1 MARLDTGW
9 HAHPRILALSVAG
22 MAVHAWSI
30 SYCDAVLSDGF
41 IPNGA
46 WPSKRGFVS
55 GVKEV
60 VAAGLWRLC
69 DGGYQLHDYTDY
81 NRTKAQVLAQRE
93 DDRFR
98 KMSGRKSAGHAP
110 DSAGIPRAPVPGPGL
125 TLAAA
130 AAAAAET
137 PGLNSAGGRDDP
149 GARTPT
155 HAREATHDLR
165 PLGDLLTPLD
175 REPRQQQQ
183 VEQTLPDEVR
193 ERLARA
199 PIPIASQAC

>member
-1 MARLDTGW
+1 
-9 HAHPRILALSVAG
+9 

-98 KMSGRKSAGHAP
+98 KMSGRKPAGHAP
-110 DSAGIPRAPVPGPGL
+110 DSEGIPRAPGPGPVPGINSRPPARQAGR
-125 TLAAA
+125 TAAA
-130 AAAAAET
+130 GTRE
-137 PGLNSAGGRDDP
+137 
-149 GARTPT
+149 PT
-155 HAREATHDLR
+155 DFQ
-165 PLGDLLTPLD
+165 PLGALLTSD
-175 REPRQQQQ
+175 
-183 VEQTLPDEVR
+183 LPDEVL
-193 ERLARA
+193 ERLGRR
-199 PIPIASQAC
+199 PIGQPAVPASPVTLSQETNGALG

>member
-41 IPNGA
+41 IPLGA

-98 KMSGRKSAGHAP
+98 KMSGRTTCRTRAGFRG
-110 DSAGIPRAPVPGPGL
+110 DSSRARSRSRSRYI
-125 TLAAA
+125 
-130 AAAAAET
+130 T
-137 PGLNSAGGRDDP
+137 P
-149 GARTPT
+149 
-155 HAREATHDLR
+155 
-165 PLGDLLTPLD
+165 
-175 REPRQQQQ
+175 
-183 VEQTLPDEVR
+183 
-193 ERLARA
+193 
-199 PIPIASQAC
+199 ASV